1 MIESKDTYEKK
12 AQDFY
17 KKIIKFCELQQN
29 CPEHL
34 QIIALLRTALE
45 VAGKGEMGLLKVCYL
60 FGKVQNTTLGM
71 MNGTDDSFENLLEE
85 FDPSNFNNTKH

>member
-1 MIESKDTYEKK
+1 MFENNNINEKK

-17 KKIIKFCELQQN
+17 KKIIKFCELQDN

-45 VAGKGEMGLLKVCYL
+45 VAGKGEMGL
-60 FGKVQNTTLGM
+60 
-71 MNGTDDSFENLLEE
+71 
-85 FDPSNFNNTKH
+85 

>member
-1 MIESKDTYEKK
+1 MKK
-12 AQDFY
+12 SSGLLQKNNEIF
-17 KKIIKFCELQQN
+17 ELQDN

-85 FDPSNFNNTKH
+85 FDPSNFNDTKH

>member
-1 MIESKDTYEKK
+1 MIESKDNYEEK

-17 KKIIKFCELQQN
+17 KKIIKLCELQQN

-45 VAGKGEMGLLKVCYL
+45 VAGRGEMGLLKVCYL

-71 MNGTDDSFENLLEE
+71 MNGTDDNFENLLEE
-85 FDPSNFNNTKH
+85 FDPNNFSITKH